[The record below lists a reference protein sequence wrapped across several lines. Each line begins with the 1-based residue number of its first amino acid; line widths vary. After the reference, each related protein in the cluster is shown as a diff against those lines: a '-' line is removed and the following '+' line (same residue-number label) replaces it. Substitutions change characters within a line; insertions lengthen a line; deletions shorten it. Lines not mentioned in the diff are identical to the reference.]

1 MDPLAPL
8 LQSLAAEGRLRVW
21 SLVISFFGD
30 AVQPRGGRV
39 AAARLQRLMARLGV
53 ESGALRTALSR
64 LAADGWLE
72 RDREGRNSFYRLS
85 EGGIAEFAPAT
96 GRIYA
101 PPRREH
107 VADWTL
113 GLDAPPPEGALDL
126 GGGVWLCA
134 GAGASPAGAIAV
146 SGRLTASSGALASRL
161 LSAPHRAALERLGAD
176 IDALS
181 AEPQDPLS
189 AMAARVLLIHR
200 WRRIVLRFPEIP
212 EGLLPKGLDD
222 ARRRVAMCY
231 ARLVPPSE
239 AWLDAEDPAFP
250 AMRAPGSAMA
260 RRFGGTE

>member
-1 MDPLAPL
+1 
-8 LQSLAAEGRLRVW
+8 
-21 SLVISFFGD
+21 
-30 AVQPRGGRV
+30 
-39 AAARLQRLMARLGV
+39 
-53 ESGALRTALSR
+53 
-64 LAADGWLE
+64 
-72 RDREGRNSFYRLS
+72 
-85 EGGIAEFAPAT
+85 
-96 GRIYA
+96 
-101 PPRREH
+101 
-107 VADWTL
+107 
-113 GLDAPPPEGALDL
+113 
-126 GGGVWLCA
+126 
-134 GAGASPAGAIAV
+134 
-146 SGRLTASSGALASRL
+146 LASRL